1 VDTPVRFSTLKIMYK
16 YASLL
21 LAFAVGTPVWA
32 QSPSPK
38 TEPKAVQVKLVRVV
52 EGEANSIELM
62 EEVGAPQRLQRLL
75 AVDANLTHDDRGY
88 LGIYLGGDNG
98 QVSVGSVSEGS
109 GAEKAGLQAGDLILR
124 INKQDVTSTDQL
136 IKALGEYKSGE
147 SVAIQAKRGAE
158 QILFMVQLG
167 ERPEVT
173 QGLEIITTAPEG
185 GVELHVL
192 KGMGYGGDAEEPGH
206 EPGTEK
212 KGEHRI
218 ELIDGR
224 ELGLD
229 AIEGLEISDERMK
242 ALMELLKAME
252 GHDGAPKELGLH
264 TWLTSPEVEFEL
276 DYHVQVESESEE
288 NESSPRFEWI
298 VGDREF
304 GGEVDVQ
311 LHWSKEAP
319 QCDVDKGSCCEKD
332 ANSCCDK
339 EASSCCDD
347 AKSQCDGNSECDR
360 DRDSHGDRFDP
371 SMRNH
376 LRTMMGGRRGDFMRR
391 MMEGHG
397 MQEMHRMQEIHGEHG
412 RSGMDQ
418 EPMIEALRE
427 MTREMRSMRKE
438 MKQLRQQVAKMSKAK
453 SKAKSKSKSKSKAK
467 SKSKSKAK
475 SKSKSKAKAK
485 SKSKSKSKKATKG
498 KRERHSKSEHAGIES
513 FTFEKPQVVSKKV
526 IVFEAENG
534 ERTVKI
540 IED

>member
-1 VDTPVRFSTLKIMYK
+1 MDTPVRFSTLKIMYK

-21 LAFAVGTPVWA
+21 LAFAMATPVWA

-52 EGEANSIELM
+52 EGEATSIELM

-98 QVSVGSVSEGS
+98 QVRVGSVSEGS

-192 KGMGYGGDAEEPGH
+192 KGMGYSGDAEEPGH

-264 TWLTSPEVEFEL
+264 TWLTSPEVEVEL

-360 DRDSHGDRFDP
+360 DRDRHGDRFDP

-376 LRTMMGGRRGDFMRR
+376 LRTMMGGRRGDFMKRMHRR

-412 RSGMDQ
+412 RSGIDQ

-427 MTREMRSMRKE
+427 MTHEMRSMRKE

-453 SKAKSKSKSKSKAK
+453 
-467 SKSKSKAK
+467 
-475 SKSKSKAKAK
+475 AKAK
-485 SKSKSKSKKATKG
+485 SKGEGKGKGKSKSKKATKG
-498 KRERHSKSEHAGIES
+498 KRERHSKSEHAGIDS